1 MEHETEKFKIAKVT
15 LELKRTSHLEKWA
28 PNLELQSKSSLW
40 RPPQSFVRLAC
51 GPGAEQ

>member
-15 LELKRTSHLEKWA
+15 VELKRTSHLEKWA

-40 RPPQSFVRLAC
+40 RPPHLVFRATRLWTR
-51 GPGAEQ
+51 G